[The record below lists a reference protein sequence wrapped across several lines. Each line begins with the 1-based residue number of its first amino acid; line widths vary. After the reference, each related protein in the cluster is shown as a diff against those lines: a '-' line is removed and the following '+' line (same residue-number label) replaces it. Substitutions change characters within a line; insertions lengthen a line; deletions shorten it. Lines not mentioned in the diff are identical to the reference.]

1 MDNKL
6 NKNLKTKITHQPQP
20 KNTNILRIDYQK
32 KIIQKK
38 IFLPGKRLFLQIE
51 NPNLYLKKHIKL
63 KIK

>member
-1 MDNKL
+1 MDNQL

-20 KNTNILRIDYQK
+20 KNTNILRIDYQNK
-32 KIIQKK
+32 VLL
-38 IFLPGKRLFLQIE
+38 FPGKRLFLQIE